1 MTAFTAVF
9 PPSAGIVTRSLAR
22 RLARCGAALATAAS
36 FGAAAQGV
44 ALSGTMGTRAL
55 LVIDGQPKMLGVGER
70 FANLRLLSIEGDQAR
85 IERDG
90 TVAVLRVGAAPVNLG
105 GEARPG
111 GTEVVIPVGLGGHF
125 LSEGQINGRPVRFM
139 VDTGATLIAMSRA
152 EADRLG
158 IAWREG
164 QPSQA
169 QTANGVALTHTVT
182 LGRVRLGSVELS
194 NLQATVMP
202 APMPYVLLGNNVLG
216 RFQMRRDS
224 DVMRLQLR

>member
-1 MTAFTAVF
+1 MNALLPTSRWRLRAAV
-9 PPSAGIVTRSLAR
+9 
-22 RLARCGAALATAAS
+22 AAAA
-36 FGAAAQGV
+36 ACIPWAVAAQGV

-70 FANLRLLSIEGDQAR
+70 FANLKLLAIEGDQAR

-90 TVAVLRVGAAPVNLG
+90 VVAVLRVGAAPVNLG
-105 GEARPG
+105 GELRTS

-152 EADRLG
+152 EAERLG

-164 QPSQA
+164 RPSQA
-169 QTANGVALTHTVT
+169 QTANGVAMTHTVR
-182 LGRVRLGSVELS
+182 LGRVRLGEVELS
-194 NLQATVMP
+194 NLEATVMP
-202 APMPYVLLGNNVLG
+202 APMPYVLLGNNVLS
-216 RFQMRRDS
+216 RFQMRRDA